1 MGTTVLTNATVI
13 TGSAKLPSCGLFMD
27 ADGNIG
33 DIFNMKRFEQKQ
45 FPQGTE
51 VIDVKGAYVAPGFI
65 DTHIHGIGGFGT
77 EDATVDSILGMSK
90 RLADFGVTGFFPT
103 VYTDTEER
111 MIASTEAIVEAIGEE
126 EGAEILGI
134 HLEGPFISPERLGAQ
149 NPAGV
154 KAVDLPLFHRLVAA
168 GKGHVTCMTVAP
180 ELKGMR
186 ELALTAIK
194 EGIVLLAGHTN
205 ATYENIIEGMQVGIL
220 HSTHFF
226 NAMSRLHQRNPG
238 TVGAILIEQDMQ
250 CEVIADGVHVH
261 RDLVKLLLKDK
272 QVRNVVLVT
281 DSLKPTKQETTPL
294 LANEEPVLLG
304 PDGAFHKVTDDT
316 IMGSALTMLEGVRNL
331 VSWEVPVESAIQ
343 MATSNP
349 ARIYDLSMMGRLI
362 PGYLANIVVFDEDFD
377 VKGFF
382 IRGKQI
388 RNNFNHSQ
396 PNPGGTA

>member
-1 MGTTVLTNATVI
+1 MGTTVLTNATII
-13 TGSAKLPSCGLFMD
+13 TGSAKLHDCGLLID
-27 ADGNIG
+27 AGGTIG
-33 DIFNMKRFEQKQ
+33 DIFNMKRFQQKQ

-51 VIDVKGAYVAPGFI
+51 FIDVKNAYVTPGFI

-77 EDATVDSILGMSK
+77 EDASVESIWGMSK
-90 RLADFGVTGFFPT
+90 RLADFGVSGFFPT
-103 VYTDTEER
+103 IYTDTKER
-111 MIASTEAIVEAIGEE
+111 MLASIEAIVEAIGSE

-134 HLEGPFISPERLGAQ
+134 HLEGPFISSARLGAQ
-149 NPAGV
+149 NAEGV
-154 KAVDLPLFHRLVAA
+154 KPVDMELFHTLMEA
-168 GKGHVTCMTVAP
+168 GKGHIVCMTVAP

-226 NAMSRLHQRNPG
+226 NAMSRLHHRNPG

-261 RDLVKLLLKDK
+261 PELVKMLLKEK

-281 DSLKPTKQETTPL
+281 DSLKPTKQISGPL
-294 LANEEPVLLG
+294 LANGELAIIGE
-304 PDGAFHKVTDDT
+304 DGAFHKAKDPETM
-316 IMGSALTMLEGVRNL
+316 MGSSLTMLSGVQNL
-331 VSWEVPVESAIQ
+331 VKWEVPIESAVQ
-343 MATSNP
+343 MASSNP

-362 PGYLANIVVFDEDFD
+362 PGYLANIVVFNEEFD
-377 VKGFF
+377 VKGLF
-382 IRGKQI
+382 IRGTMI
-388 RNNFNHSQ
+388 RNNFNR
-396 PNPGGTA
+396 

>member
-1 MGTTVLTNATVI
+1 MGTTVLTNATVV
-13 TGSAKLPSCGLFMD
+13 TGSAKLHNCGLFID
-27 ADGNIG
+27 AAGNIG
-33 DIFNMKRFEQKQ
+33 DIFNMKRITQKT
-45 FPQGTE
+45 FPTGTE
-51 VIDVKGAYVAPGFI
+51 FIDVRDAYVSPGFI
-65 DTHIHGIGGFGT
+65 DTHIHGIGGYGT
-77 EDATVDSILGMSK
+77 EDNSTESILGMSK

-103 VYTDTEER
+103 IYTDTTER
-111 MIASTEAIVEAIGEE
+111 MLASIDATVEAIGEE

-134 HLEGPFISPERLGAQ
+134 HLEGPFISSARLGAQ
-149 NPAGV
+149 NPEGV
-154 KAVDLPLFHRLVAA
+154 KPVSLDLFRTLMEA
-168 GKGHVTCMTVAP
+168 GKGHIVCMTVAP

-261 RDLVKLLLKDK
+261 PELVKLLLKDK

-281 DSLKPTKQETTPL
+281 DSLKPTKQETGDL
-294 LANEEPVLLG
+294 IINGEKAVLG
-304 PDGAFHKVTDDT
+304 EDGAFHKAADYDT
-316 IMGSALTMLEGVRNL
+316 MMGSSLTMLSGVKNL
-331 VSWEVPVESAIQ
+331 VDWEVPIESAIQ
-343 MATSNP
+343 MATANP

-362 PGYLANIVVFDEDFD
+362 PGYLANIVVFDEEFN
-377 VKGFF
+377 VKGLF
-382 IRGKQI
+382 IRGNMV
-388 RNNFNHSQ
+388 RDNFNR
-396 PNPGGTA
+396 